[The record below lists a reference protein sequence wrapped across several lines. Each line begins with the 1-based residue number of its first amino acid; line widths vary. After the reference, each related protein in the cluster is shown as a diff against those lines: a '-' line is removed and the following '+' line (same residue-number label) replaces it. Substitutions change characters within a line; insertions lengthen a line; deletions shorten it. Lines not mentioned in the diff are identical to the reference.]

1 MSHFCRSAGAGGPDR
16 VTIRDVGV
24 PVNPPGAAPPSPGVG
39 LLPADGW
46 RRDVVASALTSR
58 GVPLCEVDRAGVVLV
73 LRDAVDTEPAPRGP
87 LHQGV
92 PRRATVVVESGGPAL
107 PGARELPGGCGPD
120 ELVRLLES
128 PLRLPRQRS
137 VPGGGSRPRLS
148 AREVEVLRH
157 VARGATNVEVA
168 RQLGMSPN
176 TVRTHVQN
184 VLTKLGVATRAA
196 AVARAHRLALLEE

>member
-1 MSHFCRSAGAGGPDR
+1 MSHFCRSAGPDGPDH

-24 PVNPPGAAPPSPGVG
+24 RSKPPGAAPPPPGVG

-46 RRDVVASALTSR
+46 RRDVVAGALTSR
-58 GVPLCEVDRAGVVLV
+58 GVPVCEVDRADVVLV
-73 LRDAVDTEPAPRGP
+73 LRDAVDTEPTPRG
-87 LHQGV
+87 GVATAV
-92 PRRATVVVESGGPAL
+92 PRRATVVVESGGPTL
-107 PGARELPGGCGPD
+107 PGARELPGACGPD
-120 ELVRLLES
+120 ELVTLLER
-128 PLRLPRQRS
+128 PRRLPQQRS
-137 VPGGGSRPRLS
+137 VPGPARPRLS
-148 AREVEVLRH
+148 AREAEVLRH

-168 RQLGMSPN
+168 LQLGMSPN